1 MTPQLYVKLTQQIAR
16 QAPEAEAL
24 EAQAA
29 AMQPNIDSAQAW
41 VDSCQSSV
49 DSAQTAMTEAQ
60 AVGDADTTAQ
70 QDALNA
76 ATTTLE
82 AAKTDLAKAKSQ
94 QDDALSHARQ
104 IRSAVAQCR
113 AALEESGMTMAEADI
128 TQQRLSAERAAIW
141 ERIKSHR
148 DRLKGYGIKVGAK
161 WFHSDPDSRI
171 QQLGLVMMGA
181 SVPPVQWKTMDGTFV
196 QMSQTLAGQIFSAT
210 AASDM
215 ALFTHAETL
224 RAQVDASADPG
235 SVNIGAGWPE
245 TFTG

>member
-1 MTPQLYVKLTQQIAR
+1 MTPQLYIKLTQQIAR
-16 QAPEAEAL
+16 QMPEAQAL
-24 EAQAA
+24 EDQAA

-49 DSAQTAMTEAQ
+49 DSAQTALTEAG
-60 AVGDADTTAQ
+60 AIEDSDTTAQ
-70 QDALNA
+70 QAALDAANNTLNTA
-76 ATTTLE
+76 RD
-82 AAKTDLAKAKSQ
+82 DLARAKAP
-94 QDDALSHARQ
+94 QDVAVAHARQ
-104 IRSAVAQCR
+104 VRAQIEQCQ
-113 AALEESGMTMAEADI
+113 AALDASGMTMTEADI
-128 TQQRLSAERAAIW
+128 TQQRLTVEHAAIL
-141 ERIKSHR
+141 ERIKARR
-148 DRLKGYGIKVGAK
+148 DQLKGGGVKVETK

-215 ALFTHAETL
+215 ALFSHAETL